1 MFFKKLF
8 RKDPASCMEKGDKFL
23 AAGRYA
29 DARVAFD
36 DALEAL
42 DASDPSSASLSTAI
56 REKMA
61 MAGNRLAEVNIAE
74 AEACIRGGDMHKAED
89 HLNLS
94 LELAD
99 DVTIREKTEKLLSS
113 LLSSQESTPQPAKHV
128 HSKGCGGG
136 CSSSSCHPSDS
147 AEISEDGLS
156 ESDRFELLVRPL
168 PGDLPERYLSLGKE
182 FAKGYL
188 AAHEGDLGTAWVI
201 FERLL
206 AQGEND
212 VLLYE
217 LSLLSH
223 REGDRRRCEALLR
236 RCLQLNEEN
245 PLGNLGLVQ
254 FLAESS
260 RFDEAIAL
268 LESMLQRGILPEQ
281 SELFLGD
288 LRQARGEHD
297 AAIEHY
303 SRLLGGAL
311 KKEAAQRLVP
321 MLEASGRH
329 ADAAYVAKQLRCC

>member
-1 MFFKKLF
+1 MFFRKLF
-8 RKDPASCMEKGDKFL
+8 RKDPAKCMEKGDKFL

-42 DASDPSSASLSTAI
+42 DASDPSSAGLSAAI

-61 MAGNRLAEVNIAE
+61 MAGNRLAEANIEE

-89 HLNLS
+89 HLKLS

-99 DVTIREKTEKLLSS
+99 DVTIREKTGKLLSS
-113 LLSSQESTPQPAKHV
+113 LESAPQPATHV
-128 HSKGCGGG
+128 HSKNCGGG

-168 PGDLPERYLSLGKE
+168 PGDLPERYLGLGKE

-188 AAHEGDLGTAWVI
+188 AAHDGDLGTAWVI

-236 RCLQLNEEN
+236 RCLQLNEGN

-254 FLAESS
+254 FLAESN

-268 LESMLQRGILPEQ
+268 LESMVERDILPEQ
-281 SELFLGD
+281 AELFLGD